1 MWVCGCVSELRRG
14 VGCGCVS
21 ECHEVRRGVESVGV
35 WVCE

>member
-1 MWVCGCVSELRRG
+1 MEGCGVWG
-14 VGCGCVS
+14 VGVS